1 MDKFPDIFLWIILP
15 LALILPLAVYAQTV
29 HCATELRRVC
39 DPSQACTSTSDIL
52 PAVEYFIDL
61 RNEQNT
67 VRIVKNI
74 GGKRVESWK
83 AGSASEADS
92 TKNVYLMLTDPR
104 ATFSLSKS
112 FNTFS
117 YEFPIL
123 VRGVRWEQREVG
135 TCSLVT
141 P

>member
-15 LALILPLAVYAQTV
+15 LLLLLPLAVYAQTV
-29 HCATELRRVC
+29 HCTAELRRVC
-39 DPSQACTSTSDIL
+39 DPSQACTSTSDML
-52 PAVEYFIDL
+52 PATEYFIDF

-67 VRIVKNI
+67 VRIAKNI
-74 GGKRVESWK
+74 GGRKVASWK
-83 AGSASEADS
+83 AGSAADGDGVD
-92 TKNVYLMLTDPR
+92 NVYLTPADPGAR
-104 ATFSLSKS
+104 FSLSKS

-123 VRGVRWEQREVG
+123 VGGVRWEQREVG
-135 TCSLVT
+135 TCSVVT

>member
-1 MDKFPDIFLWIILP
+1 MDKFPGIFLWLILP
-15 LALILPLAVYAQTV
+15 LLMILPLAVYAQTV

-39 DPSQACTSTSDIL
+39 DPSQACTSTADIL
-52 PAVEYFIDL
+52 PAIEYFIDL
-61 RNEQNT
+61 RNEQST
-67 VRIVKNI
+67 VRIAKNI
-74 GGKRVESWK
+74 GGKRVASWK
-83 AGSASEADS
+83 AGSVPDADS
-92 TKNVYLMLTDPR
+92 MKNVYSLRTDPA

-123 VRGVRWEQREVG
+123 VGTAHWKQHEVG
-135 TCSLVT
+135 TCSVVT

>member
-15 LALILPLAVYAQTV
+15 LLLILPLAVYAQTV
-29 HCATELRRVC
+29 HCATELRRIC

-61 RNEQNT
+61 RNEHNT
-67 VRIVKNI
+67 VRIAKNI

-92 TKNVYLMLTDPR
+92 MKNVYPTLTDPR

-123 VRGVRWEQREVG
+123 VGGVRWEQREVG
-135 TCSLVT
+135 TCSVVT

>member
-15 LALILPLAVYAQTV
+15 LVLILPLAVYAQTV

-39 DPSQACTSTSDIL
+39 DPTQACTSTSDIL
-52 PAVEYFIDL
+52 PAVDYFIDL
-61 RNEQNT
+61 RSEQNT
-67 VRIVKNI
+67 VRIAKNI

-92 TKNVYLMLTDPR
+92 MKNVYPMLADPR

-123 VRGVRWEQREVG
+123 VGGVRWEQREVG
-135 TCSLVT
+135 TCSVVT